1 MADGLADLG
10 TPVEDRI
17 RILNILRG
25 LNQRFEHVGSIIRRY
40 SPFLNFLKV
49 QDDPLLEEIHMDSTR
64 PPATLTVASLAAK
77 PPTSTPSHPLN
88 GGNGSDDDNQT
99 KYHNKNRNSG
109 HGGGHNGMNIT
120 GGGGRGGSSGQTT
133 TPYFRQQDQRTV
145 ANLQPPMAGAHDY
158 VP

>member
-49 QDDPLLEEIHMDSTR
+49 RDDPLLEEIHMDSTG
-64 PPATLTVASLAAK
+64 PPAALTVLYTNVASLAAK
-77 PPTSTPSHPLN
+77 PPSSTPSHSP
-88 GGNGSDDDNQT
+88 NGS
-99 KYHNKNRNSG
+99 
-109 HGGGHNGMNIT
+109 NGSADGN
-120 GGGGRGGSSGQTT
+120 
-133 TPYFRQQDQRTV
+133 
-145 ANLQPPMAGAHDY
+145 
-158 VP
+158 